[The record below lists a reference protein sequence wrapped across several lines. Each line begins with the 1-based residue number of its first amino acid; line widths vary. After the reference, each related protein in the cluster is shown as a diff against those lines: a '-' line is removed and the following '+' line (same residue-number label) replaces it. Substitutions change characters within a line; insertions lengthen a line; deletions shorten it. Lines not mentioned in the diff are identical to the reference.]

1 MAGLKNSG
9 SGLGTF
15 FSGIIRKWIL
25 KDLSTRLIGLRVG
38 EDVPRKSSI
47 IMTFELHNYVPL
59 FIRRNLRIRG
69 IHILEVTKLVIM
81 GQLVPEFLGS
91 NSVSFYK
98 HIKDCKHIKHCGMV
112 YYENRQLTVIL
123 TISSLKDL
131 ISYLLFTNQNLF

>member
-1 MAGLKNSG
+1 MVGLKNSG

-59 FIRRNLRIRG
+59 FIRRNLRPAIAG
-69 IHILEVTKLVIM
+69 VKVS
-81 GQLVPEFLGS
+81 PEQG
-91 NSVSFYK
+91 
-98 HIKDCKHIKHCGMV
+98 GP
-112 YYENRQLTVIL
+112 R
-123 TISSLKDL
+123 SSRKGRDVMPLSLSTL
-131 ISYLLFTNQNLF
+131 ISQSALGTGPHC